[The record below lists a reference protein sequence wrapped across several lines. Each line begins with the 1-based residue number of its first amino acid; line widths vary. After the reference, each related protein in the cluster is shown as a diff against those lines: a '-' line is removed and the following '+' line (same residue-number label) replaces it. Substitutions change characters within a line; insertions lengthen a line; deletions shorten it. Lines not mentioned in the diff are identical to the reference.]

1 MYMTSSANLI
11 VGKLRYSKEM
21 PLPVT
26 DMPQMCQS
34 RDIGRPAYHRFDALY
49 LNGGAES
56 KGGGHLDGEILP
68 VSRGKLLWK
77 AENERGSKFNNITTR
92 PHYGFKGTCKYH

>member
-1 MYMTSSANLI
+1 MYMTSSANSI

-26 DMPQMCQS
+26 DMPQMCLS

-49 LNGGAES
+49 FNGGAEC
-56 KGGGHLDGEILP
+56 KGG
-68 VSRGKLLWK
+68 
-77 AENERGSKFNNITTR
+77 
-92 PHYGFKGTCKYH
+92 KYI